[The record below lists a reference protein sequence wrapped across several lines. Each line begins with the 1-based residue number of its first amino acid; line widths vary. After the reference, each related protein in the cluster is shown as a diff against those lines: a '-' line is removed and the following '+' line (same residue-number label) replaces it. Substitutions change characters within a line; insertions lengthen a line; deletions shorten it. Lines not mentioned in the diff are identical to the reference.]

1 MNLPSAS
8 NSFVGY
14 LSPEIAEER
23 YTLIAERH
31 YSCLWIVTRHGRR
44 FLLKGLPEK
53 LRERAELRAMMVKE
67 FELGMKIDHPSVIRF
82 YGYEDNPRLGPV
94 IVMEYFDGDRL
105 DSYLKD
111 TPLRRERVRV
121 ALDIAVALDYIHSL
135 GVAHRDLKPD
145 NIIVG
150 KMRHDIRLID
160 FGLGDSEDSV
170 MFKSSAATPSYGAPE
185 QLDGATGDS
194 NSDVYSFG
202 RIMSEM
208 KLPFLY
214 GPVIKCCLATEPSRR
229 PSMKQVA
236 ARIRGVARLYR
247 RLPFVAVGVVA
258 LAVIASMIYLFMTDR
273 GSQSQP
279 LTVHDTV
286 ERHIVRHDTVYVPS
300 ASQEDINN
308 NSVSSGFSPKSTE
321 HSNVVMEEKYNSILV
336 EAIESRRKSWE
347 EIKKKSRR
355 IADVDSLKEIGYKA
369 NYRVADEMEAKLK
382 AAGADDGVCAQ
393 MKSAY
398 WFRITEIMN
407 KMTEEG
413 F

>member
-23 YTLIAERH
+23 YTLIAERR

-44 FLLKGLPEK
+44 FLLKGLLEK

-111 TPLRRERVRV
+111 MPLRRERVRV

-145 NIIVG
+145 NILVG

-194 NSDVYSFG
+194 SSDVYSFG

-214 GPVIKCCLATEPSRR
+214 RPVIKRCLATEPSRR

-236 ARIRGVARLYR
+236 ARIRGVVGLYR
-247 RLPFVAVGVVA
+247 RFPFVAVGDVA
-258 LAVIASMIYLFMTDR
+258 LAVIVSMVYLFMTDR
-273 GSQSQP
+273 GMQSQP
-279 LTVHDTV
+279 LPVHDTV

-300 ASQEDINN
+300 ASQDDINN
-308 NSVSSGFSPKSTE
+308 VPSGFSPQSTE

-336 EAIESRRKSWE
+336 EAIESRRKSWN

-382 AAGADDGVCAQ
+382 AVGADDGVCAQ

>member
-23 YTLIAERH
+23 YTLIAERR

-111 TPLRRERVRV
+111 TPPLRERVRI
-121 ALDIAVALDYIHSL
+121 ALDIAVALDYIHAL

-145 NIIVG
+145 NILVG

-214 GPVIKCCLATEPSRR
+214 RPVIKRCLATEPSRR

-247 RLPFVAVGVVA
+247 RLPFVAVGVVV
-258 LAVIASMIYLFMTDR
+258 LAVIVSMVYLFITDR

-279 LTVHDTV
+279 LPVHDTV

-300 ASQEDINN
+300 ASQDDIND
-308 NSVSSGFSPKSTE
+308 VPSGFSPKSPE
-321 HSNVVMEEKYNSILV
+321 HSNVIMEEKYNSILV
-336 EAIESRRKSWE
+336 EAIENRRKSWD

-369 NYRVADEMEAKLK
+369 NYRMADEMEAKLK

-407 KMTEEG
+407 KMSEEG

>member
-23 YTLIAERH
+23 YTLIAERR

-111 TPLRRERVRV
+111 TPPLRERVRI
-121 ALDIAVALDYIHSL
+121 ALDIAVALDYIHAL

-145 NIIVG
+145 NILVG

-185 QLDGATGDS
+185 QLDGTTGDS

-214 GPVIKCCLATEPSRR
+214 GPVIKRCLETEPYRR

-236 ARIRGVARLYR
+236 ARIGSVARLYR

-258 LAVIASMIYLFMTDR
+258 LAVIVSMVNLFMTDR
-273 GSQSQP
+273 GMQSQP
-279 LTVHDTV
+279 LPVHDTV

-300 ASQEDINN
+300 ASQDDIND
-308 NSVSSGFSPKSTE
+308 VPSGFSPKSTE

-336 EAIESRRKSWE
+336 EAIESRRKSWD
-347 EIKKKSRR
+347 EIKKKSHR

-382 AAGADDGVCAQ
+382 AAGADDGICAQ

-407 KMTEEG
+407 KMIEEG

>member
-1 MNLPSAS
+1 MNLPPAS

-23 YTLIAERH
+23 YTLIAERR

-94 IVMEYFDGDRL
+94 IVMEYFDGERL

-111 TPLRRERVRV
+111 TTLRRERVRV

-145 NIIVG
+145 NILVG

-185 QLDGATGDS
+185 QLDGTTGDS

-214 GPVIKCCLATEPSRR
+214 GPVIKRCLETEPYRR

-236 ARIRGVARLYR
+236 ARIGSVARLYR

-258 LAVIASMIYLFMTDR
+258 LAVIVSMVNLFMTDR
-273 GSQSQP
+273 GMQSQP
-279 LTVHDTV
+279 LPVHDTV

-300 ASQEDINN
+300 ASQDDIND
-308 NSVSSGFSPKSTE
+308 VPSGFSPKSTE

-336 EAIESRRKSWE
+336 EAIESRRKSWD
-347 EIKKKSRR
+347 EIKKKSHR

-382 AAGADDGVCAQ
+382 AAGADDGICAQ

-407 KMTEEG
+407 KMIEEG

>member
-23 YTLIAERH
+23 YTLIAERR
-31 YSCLWIVTRHGRR
+31 YSCLWIVIRHGRR

-111 TPLRRERVRV
+111 TPPLRERVRI
-121 ALDIAVALDYIHSL
+121 ALDIAVALDYIHAL

-145 NIIVG
+145 NILVG

-194 NSDVYSFG
+194 SSDVYSFG

-214 GPVIKCCLATEPSRR
+214 RPVIKRCLATEPSRR

-247 RLPFVAVGVVA
+247 RLPFVAVGVVV
-258 LAVIASMIYLFMTDR
+258 LAVIVSMVYLFITDR

-279 LTVHDTV
+279 LPVHDTV

-300 ASQEDINN
+300 ASQDDIND
-308 NSVSSGFSPKSTE
+308 VPSGFSPKSPE
-321 HSNVVMEEKYNSILV
+321 HSNVIMEEKYNSILV
-336 EAIESRRKSWE
+336 EAIENRRKSWD

-369 NYRVADEMEAKLK
+369 NYRMADEMEAKLK

>member
-23 YTLIAERH
+23 YTLIAERR

-145 NIIVG
+145 NILVG

-194 NSDVYSFG
+194 SSDVYSFG

-214 GPVIKCCLATEPSRR
+214 RPVIKRCLATEPSRR

-247 RLPFVAVGVVA
+247 RLPFVAVGVVV
-258 LAVIASMIYLFMTDR
+258 LAVIVSMVYLFITDR

-279 LTVHDTV
+279 LPVHDTV

-300 ASQEDINN
+300 ASQDDIND
-308 NSVSSGFSPKSTE
+308 VPSGFSPKSPE
-321 HSNVVMEEKYNSILV
+321 HSNVIMEEKYNSILV
-336 EAIESRRKSWE
+336 EAIENRRKSWD

-369 NYRVADEMEAKLK
+369 NYRMADEMEAKLK
-382 AAGADDGVCAQ
+382 ASGADDGVCAK

>member
-23 YTLIAERH
+23 YRLIAERR
-31 YSCLWIVTRHGRR
+31 YSCLWIVIRHGRR

-145 NIIVG
+145 NILVG

-214 GPVIKCCLATEPSRR
+214 RPVIKRCLATEPSRR

-247 RLPFVAVGVVA
+247 RLPFVAVGVVV
-258 LAVIASMIYLFMTDR
+258 LAVIVSMVYLFITDR

-279 LTVHDTV
+279 LPVHDTV

-300 ASQEDINN
+300 ASQDDIND
-308 NSVSSGFSPKSTE
+308 VPSGFSPKSPE
-321 HSNVVMEEKYNSILV
+321 HSNVIMEEKYNSILV
-336 EAIESRRKSWE
+336 EAIENRRKSWD

-369 NYRVADEMEAKLK
+369 NYRMADEMEAKLK

-407 KMTEEG
+407 KMSEEG

>member
-23 YTLIAERH
+23 YTLIAERR

-145 NIIVG
+145 NILVG

-194 NSDVYSFG
+194 SSDVYSFG

-214 GPVIKCCLATEPSRR
+214 RPVIKRCLATEPSTR

-236 ARIRGVARLYR
+236 ARIGSVARLYR
-247 RLPFVAVGVVA
+247 RLPFVAVGVVV
-258 LAVIASMIYLFMTDR
+258 LAVIVSMVYLFITDR

-279 LTVHDTV
+279 LPVHDTV

-300 ASQEDINN
+300 VSQEDIND
-308 NSVSSGFSPKSTE
+308 VPSGFSPKSTE

-355 IADVDSLKEIGYKA
+355 IADVDSLKEICYKA

-382 AAGADDGVCAQ
+382 AAGADDGICAQ

-407 KMTEEG
+407 KITEEG

>member
-23 YTLIAERH
+23 YTLIAERR

-53 LRERAELRAMMVKE
+53 LRERAEFRAMMVKE

-94 IVMEYFDGDRL
+94 IVMEFFDGDRL

-111 TPLRRERVRV
+111 TPPSRDRVRV
-121 ALDIAVALDYIHSL
+121 ARELAVALEYIHAL

-145 NIIVG
+145 NILVG

-185 QLDGATGDS
+185 QIDGATGDS
-194 NSDVYSFG
+194 SSDVYSFG

-214 GPVIKCCLATEPSRR
+214 GPVIKRCLATEPSRR

-258 LAVIASMIYLFMTDR
+258 LAVIVSMAYLFMTDR

-279 LTVHDTV
+279 LPVHDTV

-300 ASQEDINN
+300 ASQDDIND
-308 NSVSSGFSPKSTE
+308 VPSGFSPKSPE
-321 HSNVVMEEKYNSILV
+321 HSNVIMEEKYNSILV
-336 EAIESRRKSWE
+336 EAIENRRKSWD

-382 AAGADDGVCAQ
+382 AAGADDGICAQ

>member
-23 YTLIAERH
+23 YILIAERR

-94 IVMEYFDGDRL
+94 IVMEYFDGERL
-105 DSYLKD
+105 DSSLKD
-111 TPLRRERVRV
+111 TPPLRERVRI

-145 NIIVG
+145 NILVG

-194 NSDVYSFG
+194 SSDVYSFG

-214 GPVIKCCLATEPSRR
+214 RPVIKRCLATEPSRR

-258 LAVIASMIYLFMTDR
+258 LAVIASMFYLFITD
-273 GSQSQP
+273 GGTQSQP
-279 LTVHDTV
+279 LLVHDTV
-286 ERHIVRHDTVYVPS
+286 ERHIVRHDTVYVPTV
-300 ASQEDINN
+300 SQEDINN

-321 HSNVVMEEKYNSILV
+321 HSNVIMEEKYNSILV
-336 EAIESRRKSWE
+336 EAIENRRKSWD

-369 NYRVADEMEAKLK
+369 NYRMADEMEAKLK

>member
-1 MNLPSAS
+1 MLFRS
-8 NSFVGY
+8 
-14 LSPEIAEER
+14 
-23 YTLIAERH
+23 
-31 YSCLWIVTRHGRR
+31 
-44 FLLKGLPEK
+44 
-53 LRERAELRAMMVKE
+53 
-67 FELGMKIDHPSVIRF
+67 
-82 YGYEDNPRLGPV
+82 
-94 IVMEYFDGDRL
+94 
-105 DSYLKD
+105 
-111 TPLRRERVRV
+111 
-121 ALDIAVALDYIHSL
+121 
-135 GVAHRDLKPD
+135 PD
-145 NIIVG
+145 NILVG

-194 NSDVYSFG
+194 SSDVYSFG

-214 GPVIKCCLATEPSRR
+214 RPVIKRCLATEPSRR

-236 ARIRGVARLYR
+236 ARIGSVARLYR

-300 ASQEDINN
+300 ASQDDINN
-308 NSVSSGFSPKSTE
+308 VPSGFSPKSTE

-336 EAIESRRKSWE
+336 EAIESRRKSWD

-382 AAGADDGVCAQ
+382 AAGADDGICAQ

-407 KMTEEG
+407 RMTEEG

>member
-23 YTLIAERH
+23 YTLIAERR

-111 TPLRRERVRV
+111 TPPRRERVRV

-145 NIIVG
+145 NILVG

-194 NSDVYSFG
+194 SSDVYSFG

-214 GPVIKCCLATEPSRR
+214 RPVIKRCLATEPSRR

-247 RLPFVAVGVVA
+247 RLPFVAVGVVV
-258 LAVIASMIYLFMTDR
+258 LAVIVSMVYLFITDR

-279 LTVHDTV
+279 LPVHDTV

-300 ASQEDINN
+300 ASQDDIND
-308 NSVSSGFSPKSTE
+308 VPSGFSPKSPE
-321 HSNVVMEEKYNSILV
+321 HSNVIMEEKYNSILV
-336 EAIESRRKSWE
+336 EAIENRRKSWD

-369 NYRVADEMEAKLK
+369 NYRMADEMEAKLK

>member
-23 YTLIAERH
+23 YTLIAERR
-31 YSCLWIVTRHGRR
+31 YSCLWIVTSHGRR

-111 TPLRRERVRV
+111 TPPRRERVRV

-145 NIIVG
+145 NILVG

-194 NSDVYSFG
+194 SSDVYSFG

-214 GPVIKCCLATEPSRR
+214 RPVIKRCLATEPSRR

-286 ERHIVRHDTVYVPS
+286 ERHIVRHDTVYVS
-300 ASQEDINN
+300 SVSQEDIND
-308 NSVSSGFSPKSTE
+308 VPSGFSPKSTE

-336 EAIESRRKSWE
+336 EAIESRRKSWD
-347 EIKKKSRR
+347 EIKKKSCR

-369 NYRVADEMEAKLK
+369 NYRMADEMEAKLK
-382 AAGADDGVCAQ
+382 AAGADDGICAQ

-407 KMTEEG
+407 KITEEG